1 MNAGGFSTGGDA
13 ARQNKPDE
21 TDATSASRCAFHKSL
36 ARAAPCLQ
44 TGKQTH
50 PGELTVKTHLCLL
63 PFNFLPHTQTDAA
76 RPARF
81 HGWMRIHSKK
91 PPSSPTIH
99 LCCTHTHTHTQ
110 AKLMT
115 SILQAQTEAVVL
127 CSKQFSVQQASEEE
141 EREDR
146 KVGEE
151 PGRRRRRRRKNN
163 LRERIGVFILS

>member
-1 MNAGGFSTGGDA
+1 MKKVNAGGFSTGEDA

-21 TDATSASRCAFHKSL
+21 KDATSASRCAFHKSL

-81 HGWMRIHSKK
+81 HGWMQIHSKK

-99 LCCTHTHTHTQ
+99 LCCTHTHTHTH
-110 AKLMT
+110 T
-115 SILQAQTEAVVL
+115 SQTNDFNTSGANRGGSPLQQT
-127 CSKQFSVQQASEEE
+127 
-141 EREDR
+141 
-146 KVGEE
+146 
-151 PGRRRRRRRKNN
+151 
-163 LRERIGVFILS
+163 ILSSAGIRGGREGGQEGGRGTGKKKKKKK